1 MVKIRAFEKSGL
13 LLMFRNVSELR
24 ADENI
29 GITLYF
35 VTEDPVPSPAP
46 KELGLAPNCA
56 LEACENFLELFFFL
70 LIFGFHIP
78 SHSASCFNVKMVFVF
93 PNT

>member
-1 MVKIRAFEKSGL
+1 
-13 LLMFRNVSELR
+13 MFRNVSELR

-29 GITLYF
+29 GIILYF
-35 VTEDPVPSPAP
+35 VTKDPAPSPAP
-46 KELGLAPNCA
+46 KELGLAPNSA

-78 SHSASCFNVKMVFVF
+78 SHSAFCVNVKMVLVF